1 MAHRFRKLVGN
12 RDQISATEWNAL
24 VDLALKLERSLMAS
38 GFSDSSG
45 IYTRRTGQG
54 LTGTQIHRAYCKT
67 DATANSIITCYLDT
81 DGTGEEITVYCKI
94 AGGSNLDG
102 CDPHLVD
109 GLEIP
114 VWQDNDPIL
123 GVVWKCLW
131 GFQDW
136 GGCGD

>member
-54 LTGTQIHRAYCKT
+54 LTGTQIHRAFCAEN
-67 DATANSIITCYLDT
+67 ATAATTITCYLDT
-81 DGTGEEITVYCKI
+81 DTTGTEIEVTCTI
-94 AGGSNLDG
+94 SGGGALNTAEPVLT
-102 CDPHLVD
+102 D

-114 VWQDNDPIL
+114 VWYDSTL
-123 GVVWKCLW
+123 GTPVWKCFW
-131 GFQDW
+131 GFQRRQ
-136 GGCGD
+136 GC